1 MDDDLFV
8 RVPEEAEL
16 PPENNDERVD
26 GDGARDPGSVG
37 GGGGNDGTRAP
48 DRDENDPPASRE
60 NGRPARV
67 SRRAPRYGDE

>member
-37 GGGGNDGTRAP
+37 GGGGNDGTRAH
-48 DRDENDPPASRE
+48 DSDENDPPALRA
-60 NGRPARV
+60 NGTRTRTVRA
-67 SRRAPRYGDE
+67 APRYGDE